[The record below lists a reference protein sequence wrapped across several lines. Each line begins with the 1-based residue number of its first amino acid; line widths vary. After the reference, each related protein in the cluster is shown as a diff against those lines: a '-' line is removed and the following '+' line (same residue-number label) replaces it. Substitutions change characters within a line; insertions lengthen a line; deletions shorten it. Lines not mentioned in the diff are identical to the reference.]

1 MNMNELILKGLGKPK
16 VKKIIKDFLISE
28 FNDYLAHGHG
38 AFELYDGAI
47 AYQVQDGF
55 TDNYIE
61 FSLEQ
66 LLEFVGNK
74 I

>member
-1 MNMNELILKGLGKPK
+1 MRQLILQALGKPK

-28 FNDYLAHGHG
+28 FNNHLAHGRN

-61 FSLEQ
+61 FTLEE
-66 LLEFVGNK
+66 LVEFVGNK

>member
-1 MNMNELILKGLGKPK
+1 MHELILKGLGKPR
-16 VKKIIKDFLISE
+16 VKKIIRDFLISE
-28 FNDYLAHGHG
+28 FNDYLAHGRN

-61 FSLEQ
+61 FTLEE
-66 LLEFVGNK
+66 LVEFVGNK

>member
-1 MNMNELILKGLGKPK
+1 MRQLILKALGKPK

-28 FNDYLAHGHG
+28 FNNHLEYGNG

-61 FSLEQ
+61 FTLEE
-66 LLEFVGNK
+66 LVEFVGNK